1 MNTQHPVLYFDGVC
15 NLCNRSVQYI
25 IKKDKKKLFRFAS
38 LQGKSG
44 QAMLAKNGIRQ
55 DDFNSFILVEGEK
68 IFTRSTAALRVFRL
82 LGGSWKILYVL
93 IIVPRFLRDPVYN
106 WIARNRYKWYGKR
119 DECMVPTA
127 ELRDRFLE

>member
-1 MNTQHPVLYFDGVC
+1 
-15 NLCNRSVQYI
+15 
-25 IKKDKKKLFRFAS
+25 
-38 LQGKSG
+38 
-44 QAMLAKNGIRQ
+44 MLAKNGIRQ
-55 DDFNSFILVEGEK
+55 DEFNSFILVEGEK